1 MMIGYKQMEN
11 SILNTQYFW
20 NDDLHLPK
28 TGYQKSATSLFSF
41 IWSYNTSKSTSYDLR
56 KIDKSFPT
64 LSKTNIRTP
73 AKNNVH
79 LFKKHKFCK

>member
-28 TGYQKSATSLFSF
+28 TGYQKFATSLFSF
-41 IWSYNTSKSTSYDLR
+41 IY
-56 KIDKSFPT
+56 
-64 LSKTNIRTP
+64 
-73 AKNNVH
+73 H
-79 LFKKHKFCK
+79 LLMLMDI